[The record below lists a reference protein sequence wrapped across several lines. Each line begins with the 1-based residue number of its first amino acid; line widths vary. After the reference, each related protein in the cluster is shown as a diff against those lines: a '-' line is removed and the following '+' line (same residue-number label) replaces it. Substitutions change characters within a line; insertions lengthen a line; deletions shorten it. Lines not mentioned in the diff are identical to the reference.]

1 MTYTREKLQSL
12 NSQKERPENYEEVVQ
27 ELANKVF
34 DEEKISLAEEHFVC
48 GIIENLRNKDGVKD
62 LDIFELDSCENYL
75 FRDRYLIYFNDLNGY
90 KPVFNFNGEI
100 PLNEKNRDVAF
111 LQKQYE
117 DWKTLIAKKLNGT
130 ELINYVSQETNS
142 QLKEIEKYCSK
153 LLIGSNR
160 KEYLKKS
167 IILHGKYIFLL
178 VKEFYQELGKNE
190 EVIELNGKQILI
202 DSFTY
207 VHTMFRHF
215 AQQIKH
221 HQENKS
227 YHFDENIGFKT
238 IPNFLSDAIKCF
250 KQSEESD
257 SYKSDRLYIIFNEK
271 KYAIWFRPFK
281 KHLKGNRKVEYLR
294 VQTFYPITNSAD
306 LEKLSHHKEISTSCG
321 FRFLKK
327 NAT

>member
-1 MTYTREKLQSL
+1 MTYTREKLHSL
-12 NSQKERPENYEEVVQ
+12 NSQKEKPENYEEVVQ

-34 DEEKISLAEEHFVC
+34 AKEKISLAEEHFVC

-62 LDIFELDSCENYL
+62 LDIYEINSCENYL
-75 FRDRYLIYFNDLNGY
+75 FRDRYLIYFNDLDGY
-90 KPVFNFNGEI
+90 KPAFNFTGEI
-100 PLNEKNRDVAF
+100 PFNEKKKDIAF

-117 DWKTLIAKKLNGT
+117 DWKNLIANKLNGT

-142 QLKEIEKYCSK
+142 QLRELEKYCSK
-153 LLIGSNR
+153 LQIGSNR

-190 EVIELNGKQILI
+190 EIIELHGKQILI

-215 AQQIKH
+215 AEQIKL
-221 HQENKS
+221 HQKNKS

-238 IPNFLSDAIKCF
+238 IPNFLSDAIKCY
-250 KQSEESD
+250 KQSQESH
-257 SYKSDRLYIIFNEK
+257 SFNNNNLYIIFNKK
-271 KYAIWFRPFK
+271 KYAIWFRPFT

-294 VQTFYPITNSAD
+294 VQTFYPITNIED
-306 LEKLSHHKEISTSCG
+306 LKKLSHHEEISTSCG
-321 FRFLKK
+321 FRFLIK